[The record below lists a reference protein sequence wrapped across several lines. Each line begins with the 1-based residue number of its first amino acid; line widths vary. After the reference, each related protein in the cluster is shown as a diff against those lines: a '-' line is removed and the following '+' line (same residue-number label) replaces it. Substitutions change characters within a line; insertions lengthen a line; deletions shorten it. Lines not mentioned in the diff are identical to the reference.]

1 MISIWHQIVNKLGVR
16 APQNNKDLNFINQGV
31 LYLSLNRWLSYRT
44 DKLVTDRQ
52 VDRHTHHA
60 GNDNT
65 QRPKLTLSK
74 NCIFK
79 YRSPRGQWVNF
90 HLPDIC
96 PHPPW
101 GRLHHCISQKTVR
114 IQEQCVDM
122 DHTYKI
128 SKCTWYHINLARNGN
143 SECANEILGCAKM
156 PLLMKIPMKM
166 KELRWF

>member
-1 MISIWHQIVNKLGVR
+1 MCAPPPLPPPKSGECPSNADECPHALKFCYQVWLMISIWHQIVNKLGVR
-16 APQNNKDLNFINQGV
+16 APQNNKDFNFINHGV
-31 LYLSLNRWLSYRT
+31 LHLSLNRWLSYRT

-52 VDRHTHHA
+52 ADRHTHHA
-60 GNDNT
+60 GNNT
-65 QRPKLTLSK
+65 QRPKLALSK

-90 HLPDIC
+90 HLPGIC

-128 SKCTWYHINLARNGN
+128 SKCTWYQT
-143 SECANEILGCAKM
+143 S
-156 PLLMKIPMKM
+156 
-166 KELRWF
+166 